1 MIAINLIPAELRKV
15 DATPLPRRLTIFGGV
30 ALNGL
35 ALVVAM
41 TYFLVKIPTLQSQ
54 KESVQSQI
62 YQAATI
68 NDVEKRYN
76 ALISQKK
83 DFEQRRDTIEQ
94 IEKARMIWAEKLDQL
109 WDLVPPDMW
118 LSDLRLE
125 EPPRHKSKRG
135 QPEENP
141 RGHILVIEGYT
152 AGPDVAK
159 VSAFIRALE
168 EKGAEG
174 KDFFEDFE
182 RIELVRLDL
191 EEEEFQDYEETV
203 AAKFTLKLYMV
214 PRQIELQ
221 PVPPPP
227 PPKG

>member
-41 TYFLVKIPTLQSQ
+41 TYFLVKIPTHQSQ

-76 ALISQKK
+76 ALTSQKK

-94 IEKARMIWAEKLDQL
+94 IEKARMIWAKKLDQL

-191 EEEEFQDYEETV
+191 EEEEFQDYEEAV

>member
-35 ALVVAM
+35 ALVVAL
-41 TYFLVKIPTLQSQ
+41 TYFLVQIPTLQSQ
-54 KESVQSQI
+54 KESIQSQI

-94 IEKARMIWAEKLDQL
+94 IEKARMIWAKKLDQL

-125 EPPRHKSKRG
+125 EPPKRKSKRG
-135 QPEENP
+135 QPEEKP
-141 RGHILVIEGYT
+141 RGHILIIEGYT

-221 PVPPPP
+221 PAPPPP

>member
-35 ALVVAM
+35 ALVVAL
-41 TYFLVKIPTLQSQ
+41 TYFLVQIPTLQSQ
-54 KESVQSQI
+54 KESIQSQI

-94 IEKARMIWAEKLDQL
+94 IEKARMIWAKKLDQL

-125 EPPRHKSKRG
+125 EPPKHKSKRG
-135 QPEENP
+135 QPEEKP
-141 RGHILVIEGYT
+141 RGHILIIEGYT

-221 PVPPPP
+221 PAPPPP

>member
-35 ALVVAM
+35 ALVVAL
-41 TYFLVKIPTLQSQ
+41 TYFLVQIPTLQSQ

-94 IEKARMIWAEKLDQL
+94 IEKARMIWAKKLDQL

-221 PVPPPP
+221 PAPPPP